1 VPPTDR
7 PTNEIL
13 EELLAWTRFAHNR
26 ALAEALARALDD
38 GGSFRAYEASNGR
51 SQADV
56 AREAGVSQPTVSRL
70 WAKWRRLGLAREID
84 GRRVHLASPSD
95 LGLSPPP

>member
-1 VPPTDR
+1 MRGNVPPTDR

-26 ALAEALARALDD
+26 
-38 GGSFRAYEASNGR
+38 
-51 SQADV
+51 

-84 GRRVHLASPSD
+84 GRSVHLASPSD